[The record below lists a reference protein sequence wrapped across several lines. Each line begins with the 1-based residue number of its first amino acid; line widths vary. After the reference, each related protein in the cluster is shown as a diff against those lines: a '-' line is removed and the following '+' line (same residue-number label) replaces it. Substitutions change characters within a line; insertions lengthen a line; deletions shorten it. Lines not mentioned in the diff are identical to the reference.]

1 MMDEGYQV
9 HLANP
14 SRVQQYS
21 GLKHGDDEDD
31 AFWLAE
37 MLRLKILPEG
47 YIYPK
52 EQKAVTR
59 SAEEAGA
66 SGETEDIAHSESS
79 EHPGQEY
86 RDKDASKSYEGT
98 ENGPCDAIVGGQR

>member
-1 MMDEGYQV
+1 V

-14 SRVQQYS
+14 PRIEQYS

-37 MLRLKILPEG
+37 MLRLKILPAG

-52 EQKAVTR
+52 EQRPVRGLLRKREHLVR
-59 SAEEAGA
+59 LRPSLIRIFHRPMGKRQGLRRD
-66 SGETEDIAHSESS
+66 SIQMRGPIMTES
-79 EHPGQEY
+79 
-86 RDKDASKSYEGT
+86 
-98 ENGPCDAIVGGQR
+98 